1 MRRQSSSNRSR
12 RKYKGRVAR
21 ACPSDR
27 FRRPSSDTILQL
39 PPTGSGANAAA
50 RSLRL
55 TSLLFLAGVALVGG
69 RIQPA
74 QAACAADNCW
84 IGTTSADWFVGT
96 NWSTG
101 AVPTAATNVI
111 IDQGSP
117 NPNPFIGINGTS
129 NAATS
134 FTAVIGDVTGA
145 TGAVT
150 VSTTNAN
157 PASWTLDGDGSHGHI
172 PLFVGGSGTGTLT
185 ITNGGAVT
193 TTGPIGNV
201 VIGSAST
208 GTGTV
213 TVGSATAPNLSNLS
227 TLTNNHPPFADGT
240 LIVGDQGTGTLI
252 INPDGVVSGFLGAFL
267 AQSSGGQGT
276 ITVNGGSLNVADPV
290 FGLGTME
297 VGLSGRGTLTIQNG
311 GTATSFDGVIADQA
325 GSTGSSATV
334 TGTNSTWNLTGGSGV
349 SLTVGNKDNGS
360 LSILAGGTVN
370 AAGLFGIN
378 IGPQPNSAN
387 TGTGTVTVDNGNLIA
402 NGTPIYVGVAGN
414 PGSTM
419 TVRNGGQVVTDG
431 GSIGGDAPASFN
443 GSNATGVVTVTGAG
457 SLWDAARNS
466 ANAADPTSQIF
477 VDNPIS
483 MTGLIIQQG
492 GQVISGSGMVGDF
505 SANGVVNT
513 VMVDGA
519 GSKWTNLTSLNVGFF
534 NSDFF
539 IGSSTGVVNI
549 SNGGQVS
556 APSTN
561 IGVLPDGG
569 GGAIDRI
576 SVSGAGSS
584 LQASTMLAVGLF
596 GTGDLTVS
604 GGATVTSGTGVIG
617 FSSAASGDLTQT
629 GVGLLDTAPVGA
641 NSVGTVTITGAGST
655 WTTGSLIVGD
665 NTSTDTSGTFTGI
678 GGGTASGTLTVANGG
693 AVTSTNAIQVALN
706 AGSTGTINVG
716 AADGQAA
723 AAPGTISAPAI
734 VFGAG
739 TGTIVFNHTST
750 NYVFAV
756 PIQGPGAV
764 IVDSGT
770 TIFTANNTYTGPT
783 TINGGTL
790 EVDGAI
796 ASSSAVTVNAGGT
809 LSGTGIVD
817 PPATVTI
824 MSQGTLAPGNAA
836 NPTGTLTIT
845 GNLAFQSGALYLVTV
860 GGAKAGS
867 TNVSGTAALGG
878 SVRVVLASAPT
889 VNSYDILHSA
899 SLGGTTFSGLSAPAN
914 FNASLSYTATD
925 VFLNL
930 TAALA
935 VGTPLTQNEQNAANA
950 IETFFNNGG
959 TLPPGFANL
968 FTLSGANLANALN
981 QLDGED
987 ATGAQRGAFDLM
999 NEYLGLML
1007 DPFTYGSGGGGGGA
1021 LGFAPD
1027 RQASLPPDIAL
1038 AYASVLKA
1046 PPKTFAPGW
1055 TSWAAGFGGRAN
1067 SNGDPII
1074 GSSNVTTGTYG
1085 YAAGMD
1091 YRYSRDT
1098 VLGFSLAGGGTNW
1111 NLAQGLGTG
1120 RSDAFLAGAYGV
1132 THAGPAYLA
1141 GALAFANNW
1150 FTTNRTAALADQLS
1164 ASFQGQSYAARLEGG
1179 YRFAV
1184 PMQNGAAG
1192 VTPYGAIQAQN
1203 FHTPGYSEIDQ
1214 SGGGF
1219 GLSYNAMNATDTRS
1233 ELGGRFDAL
1242 TAWGAMPVQLRARVA
1257 WAHDWVANPAL
1268 SAVFQALPGASF
1280 VVNGAPVPHDS
1291 ALASVGAEMH
1301 LTSQWTLLGKF
1312 DGEFAA
1318 GARSYAGTGTLR
1330 YAW

>member
-1 MRRQSSSNRSR
+1 LVSN
-12 RKYKGRVAR
+12 YKLVDGR
-21 ACPSDR
+21 
-27 FRRPSSDTILQL
+27 SSDE
-39 PPTGSGANAAA
+39 
-50 RSLRL
+50 R
-55 TSLLFLAGVALVGG
+55 
-69 RIQPA
+69 
-74 QAACAADNCW
+74 D
-84 IGTTSADWFVGT
+84 D
-96 NWSTG
+96 
-101 AVPTAATNVI
+101 VI

-117 NPNPFIGINGTS
+117 NLNPSIGINATS

-134 FTAVIGDVTGA
+134 YTAVIGDITGA

-157 PASWTLDGDGSHGHI
+157 PASWVLDGDGSHGHT
-172 PLFVGGSGTGTLT
+172 PLFVGGSGNGSLT

-193 TTGPIGNV
+193 TTGPVGDV

-213 TVGSATAPNLSNLS
+213 TVGSSTAPNLSNLS

-276 ITVNGGSLNVADPV
+276 ITVNGGSLNVADPI

-297 VGLSGRGTLTIQNG
+297 VGLSGYGTLTIQNG

-349 SLTVGNKDNGS
+349 SLTVGNNGNGS

-370 AAGLFGIN
+370 APGLFSIN
-378 IGPQPNSAN
+378 IGPQPNSTA
-387 TGTGTVTVDNGNLIA
+387 TGMGTVTVDNGNLVA
-402 NGTPIYVGVAGN
+402 YGAPLYVGVAGS
-414 PGSTM
+414 PGSTV
-419 TVRNGGQVVTDG
+419 TVRNGGQVVTGG

-443 GSNATGVVTVTGAG
+443 GSSATGVVTVTGAG

-492 GQVISGSGMVGDF
+492 GQVISGSGMVSDF

-519 GSKWTNLTSLNVGFF
+519 GSKWTNLTSLNVGYF

-549 SNGGQVS
+549 TNGGQVS
-556 APSTN
+556 APTTN

-584 LQASTMLAVGLF
+584 LQAPTMLAVGLF

-604 GGATVTSGTGVIG
+604 GGATVTSGTGIIG
-617 FSSAASGDLTQT
+617 FSSATPGSLTQT
-629 GVGLLDTAPVGA
+629 SVGLLDTASVGA

-665 NTSTDTSGTFTGI
+665 NTSTDSSGTFTGI
-678 GGGTASGTLTVANGG
+678 GGGTASGTLTIANGG
-693 AVTSTNAIQVALN
+693 AVMSTSAIQVALN
-706 AGSTGTINVG
+706 ANSTGTINIG

-756 PIQGPGAV
+756 PIQGPGSV

-796 ASSSAVTVNAGGT
+796 ANSSTVTVNAGGT
-809 LSGTGIVD
+809 LSGTGTVD
-817 PPATVTI
+817 PPATTTI

-845 GNLAFQSGALYLVTV
+845 GNLAFQSGALYMVAV
-860 GGAKAGS
+860 GGAAAS
-867 TNVSGTAALGG
+867 RTNVGGTAALGG

-889 VNSYDILHSA
+889 ANRYDILHSA
-899 SLGGTTFSGLSAPAN
+899 GLGGTTFTGLSAPPN

-930 TAALA
+930 TAALGI
-935 VGTPLTQNEQNAANA
+935 GTPLTQNEQNAANA

-968 FTLSGANLANALN
+968 FTLGGANLANALN

-1007 DPFTYGSGGGGGGA
+1007 DPFSYGTGGGSGA

-1027 RQASLPPDIAL
+1027 RQASLPADVAL
-1038 AYASVLKA
+1038 AYASLLKA
-1046 PPKTFAPGW
+1046 PPPKTFAPGW
-1055 TSWAAGFGGRAN
+1055 TSWASGFGGTAN
-1067 SNGDPII
+1067 SKGDPII

-1085 YAAGMD
+1085 YAAGLD
-1091 YRYSRDT
+1091 YHYSPDT

-1111 NLAQGLGTG
+1111 NLAQGLGKG

-1164 ASFQGQSYAARLEGG
+1164 ASFQGQSYAVQLEGG
-1179 YRFAV
+1179 YRFAA
-1184 PMQNGAAG
+1184 PPSNGAAG
-1192 VTPYGAIQAQN
+1192 VTPYEAIQTQN
-1203 FHTPGYSEIDQ
+1203 FHTPGYSEIDP

-1242 TAWGAMPVQLRARVA
+1242 TAWGAMPVQLRARLA
-1257 WAHDWVANPAL
+1257 WAHDW
-1268 SAVFQALPGASF
+1268 SATLPFPPPSRRC
-1280 VVNGAPVPHDS
+1280 P
-1291 ALASVGAEMH
+1291 
-1301 LTSQWTLLGKF
+1301 
-1312 DGEFAA
+1312 
-1318 GARSYAGTGTLR
+1318 ARSSWSTARRCPTTPR
-1330 YAW
+1330 SPRWAPRCT

>member
-1 MRRQSSSNRSR
+1 M
-12 RKYKGRVAR
+12 
-21 ACPSDR
+21 
-27 FRRPSSDTILQL
+27 FL
-39 PPTGSGANAAA
+39 PLLPTGWAANAGA

-55 TSLLFLAGVALVGG
+55 ASLLVLAGVFVGG
-69 RIQPA
+69 RFQSA
-74 QAACAADNCW
+74 EAACASDDCW
-84 IGTTSADWFVGT
+84 TGGATSPPSADWFVGA
-96 NWSTG
+96 NWSTTT
-101 AVPTAATNVI
+101 VPTSATNVI

-117 NPNPFIGINGTS
+117 TPNPSIGINNST

-134 FTAVIGDVTGA
+134 FTAVIGDITGA
-145 TGAVT
+145 IGSVT

-157 PASWTLDGDGSHGHI
+157 PASWTLGGPGGFVGNLI
-172 PLFVGGSGTGTLT
+172 VGPLMVGGSGTGSLT
-185 ITNGGAVT
+185 ISNGGAVS
-193 TTGPIGNV
+193 TTGNIGNV
-201 VIGSAST
+201 VIGSV

-213 TVGSATAPNLSNLS
+213 TVGSATAPNLAQLS
-227 TLTNNHPPFADGT
+227 TLTNNPVNPFQTGA
-240 LIVGDQGTGTLI
+240 LIVGDTGHGTLI
-252 INPDGVVSGFLGAFL
+252 INPDGAVSGFPVVTLGHGV
-267 AQSSGGQGT
+267 GGQGT
-276 ITVNGGSLNVADPV
+276 ATVNGGSLVASSEVD
-290 FGLGTME
+290 
-297 VGLSGRGTLTIQNG
+297 VGLSGPGTLIIENG
-311 GTATSFDGVIADQA
+311 GTVTTNSAGIAELT
-325 GSTGSSATV
+325 GSAGSSATV
-334 TGTNSTWNLTGGSGV
+334 TGTNSIWTVTGGFSVGSGD
-349 SLTVGNKDNGS
+349 TGS
-360 LSILAGGTVN
+360 LSIQAGGEVN
-370 AAGLFGIN
+370 AAGAVQISIGAGPTSPATGI
-378 IGPQPNSAN
+378 
-387 TGTGTVTVDNGNLIA
+387 GTATVDNGKLIA
-402 NGTPIYVGVAGN
+402 NGAVIYVGVAGN

-419 TVRNGGQVVTDG
+419 TVRNGGQVVSDG
-431 GSIGGDAPASFN
+431 GSIGGVSPVNGFFN
-443 GSNATGVVTVTGAG
+443 PTNATGVVTVTGAG
-457 SLWDAARNS
+457 SLWDDARDG
-466 ANAADPTSQIF
+466 ADALDATSKIF
-477 VDNPIS
+477 IDNPVS
-483 MTGLIIQQG
+483 MTGLVIQQG
-492 GQVISGSGMVGDF
+492 GQVITGSAFVSDF
-505 SANGVVNT
+505 GNNGTVNSVV
-513 VMVDGA
+513 VDGV
-519 GSKWTNLTSLNVGFF
+519 GSKWTNLTSLNVGYFSPDPVNAPF
-534 NSDFF
+534 
-539 IGSSTGVVNI
+539 GPGASTGAVNI

-561 IGVLPDGG
+561 IGMLPDGG

-576 SVSGAGSS
+576 SVSGTGSS
-584 LQASTMLAVGLF
+584 LQASGMLAVGLF

-604 GGATVTSGTGVIG
+604 AGATVASGNGIIG
-617 FSSAASGDLTQT
+617 YSSAAPGDLTQS
-629 GVGLLDTAPVGA
+629 GLGLLDTSGLGA

-655 WTTGSLIVGD
+655 WTTDSLIVGD

-693 AVTSTNAIQVALN
+693 AVSSTSAIQVALN
-706 AGSTGTINVG
+706 AGATGTINIG

-756 PIQGPGAV
+756 PIQGPGSV

-790 EVDGAI
+790 EVDGTI
-796 ASSSAVTVNAGGT
+796 ANSSGVTVNAGGT
-809 LSGTGIVD
+809 LSGTGTVD
-817 PPATVTI
+817 PPTTTTI

-845 GNLAFQSGALYLVTV
+845 GNLAFQSGALYLVTI
-860 GGAKAGS
+860 GGPKAAS
-867 TNVSGTAALGG
+867 TNISGTAALGG
-878 SVRVVLASAPT
+878 HVQVAFASGPT
-889 VNSYDILHSA
+889 VNSYDILRSA
-899 SLGGTTFSGLSAPAN
+899 GLGGTTFTGVSAPN

-930 TAALA
+930 TAALGA
-935 VGTPLTQNEQNAANA
+935 GTPLTQNEQNAANA
-950 IETFFNNGG
+950 IEAFFNGGG
-959 TLPPGFANL
+959 TLPAGFANL

-1007 DPFTYGSGGGGGGA
+1007 DPFAYGAGGGGGGA

-1027 RQASLPPDIAL
+1027 REASLPPDIAL
-1038 AYASVLKA
+1038 AYAGLLKA
-1046 PPKTFAPGW
+1046 PPKTFAPHW
-1055 TSWAAGFGGRAN
+1055 TAWASGFGGTAN
-1067 SNGDPII
+1067 SKGDPTI
-1074 GSSNVTTGTYG
+1074 GSNNVTTGTYG
-1085 YAAGMD
+1085 TAAGLD
-1091 YRYSRDT
+1091 YHYSPDT

-1111 NLAQGLGTG
+1111 NLAQGLGKG

-1164 ASFQGQSYAARLEGG
+1164 ASFQGQSYAVRIEGG
-1179 YRFAV
+1179 YRFAA
-1184 PMQNGAAG
+1184 PMSNGAAG

-1203 FHTPGYSEIDQ
+1203 FHTPGYSEVDLT
-1214 SGGGF
+1214 GGGF
-1219 GLSYNAMNATDTRS
+1219 GLSYNALNATDTRS

-1257 WAHDWVANPAL
+1257 WAHDWVGNPAL
-1268 SAVFQALPGASF
+1268 SAAFQALPGASF

-1291 ALASVGAEMH
+1291 ALTSVGAEMH

-1312 DGEFAA
+1312 DGEFASRA
-1318 GARSYAGTGTLR
+1318 QTYAGTGTLR